1 MVLILSIDSDF
12 TTDVVINWLKHYKHE
27 YLRINAGDMIN
38 KPIYFSIEEDIITI
52 DNKKIPLNQ
61 ISVVWYRKFGFYSE
75 TIQYKT
81 IFEDL
86 GGDVAYQI
94 LRESKTIYDYILAKL
109 ETKKWLLNPKYM
121 NLNKLIVLD
130 LANKMG
136 LDIPKTFII
145 NDKKTPYKSI
155 RGKLINYKNGK

>member
-1 MVLILSIDSDF
+1 
-12 TTDVVINWLKHYKHE
+12 
-27 YLRINAGDMIN
+27 
-38 KPIYFSIEEDIITI
+38 
-52 DNKKIPLNQ
+52 
-61 ISVVWYRKFGFYSE
+61 
-75 TIQYKT
+75 
-81 IFEDL
+81 
-86 GGDVAYQI
+86 
-94 LRESKTIYDYILAKL
+94 
-109 ETKKWLLNPKYM
+109 M